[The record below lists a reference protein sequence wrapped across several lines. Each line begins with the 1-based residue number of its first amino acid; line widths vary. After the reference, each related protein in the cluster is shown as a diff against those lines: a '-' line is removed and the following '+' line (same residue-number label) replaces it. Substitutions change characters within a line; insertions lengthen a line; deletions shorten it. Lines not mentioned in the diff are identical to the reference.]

1 MVPTVNDLKALV
13 FPNIAENFKKPEWL
27 CERAIFSL
35 RTDAVDQIN
44 LDLVQLLPRQPESLR
59 SIDTVLD
66 QEQVMQFP
74 TEFFFFNS
82 LQLDGMPRYNLI
94 LKKGAPILLLW
105 NLDSARLCSGTRLVI
120 KSLKPYV
127 LWRPPSSR
135 EATRVKSSS
144 FP

>member
-27 CERAIFSL
+27 CERAIFFYL
-35 RTDAVDQIN
+35 RNDAVDQIN

-74 TEFFFFNS
+74 TEFF
-82 LQLDGMPRYNLI
+82 LTP
-94 LKKGAPILLLW
+94 
-105 NLDSARLCSGTRLVI
+105 CS
-120 KSLKPYV
+120 
-127 LWRPPSSR
+127 
-135 EATRVKSSS
+135 
-144 FP
+144 